1 MSTVSVILPV
11 HGSRTEID
19 RSISSVVLQSFLD
32 WTLVIPAFQTSSQV
46 DLILKKW
53 STYDKRIKVMH
64 TNEPGIPAA
73 LNLAISVVPNSKYIA
88 RLDSD
93 DIMLPD
99 RLLRQF
105 KYLEL
110 HPKCVIVGGQRILL
124 GENDQV
130 IFNKTWYSLFDFQ
143 LRSKCNIDSPFAH
156 PAVMIRG
163 DALKR
168 VGGYRKEFQSSE
180 DLDLWLRLLEIGSGR
195 NLKSKVV
202 AYKTQK
208 AEKGDSRNNE
218 NLEPWKHIPLLC
230 SLLRELGIKE
240 NLDVIRENP
249 RGWCES
255 KIQVIRKTSKSTF
268 LVNQL
273 ITRVSQDLNLEVKK
287 PVLAQTHRFIR
298 QKIVWRLVI
307 PFLIL
312 RHKSDQLLW
321 SVVSRDLRVGGFLTL

>member
-1 MSTVSVILPV
+1 MSAVSVILPV

-19 RSISSVVLQSFLD
+19 HSILSVILQSFLD
-32 WTLVIPAFQTSSQV
+32 WTLVIPAYQTSFEV

-53 STYDKRIKVMH
+53 SNHDKRIKVIY
-64 TNEPGIPAA
+64 TDEPGIPAA
-73 LNLAISVVPNSKYIA
+73 LNLAISAVPNSKYIA

-93 DIMLPD
+93 DVMLPN
-99 RLLRQF
+99 RLLKQF

-110 HPKCVIVGGQRILL
+110 HPKCVVVGGQRILL
-124 GENDQV
+124 DENDQV

-143 LRSKCNIDSPFAH
+143 LRSKWNIDSPFAH
-156 PAVMIRG
+156 PAVMIRR
-163 DALKR
+163 DALTR
-168 VGGYRKEFQSSE
+168 VGGYREEFQSSE
-180 DLDLWLRLLEIGSGR
+180 DLDLWFRLLEIGFGH

-202 AYKTQK
+202 AYRTKK
-208 AEKGDSRNNE
+208 AERGESRNNE

-240 NLDVIRENP
+240 NLDAIQDGP
-249 RGWCES
+249 TKWCVS

-273 ITRVSQDLNLEVKK
+273 INRVSQDLNLGVKR
-287 PVLAQTHRFIR
+287 PVLAQTHRFVR

-312 RHKSDQLLW
+312 RDRSDRVLW
-321 SVVSRDLRVGGFLTL
+321 RAVSRDLRVGSS